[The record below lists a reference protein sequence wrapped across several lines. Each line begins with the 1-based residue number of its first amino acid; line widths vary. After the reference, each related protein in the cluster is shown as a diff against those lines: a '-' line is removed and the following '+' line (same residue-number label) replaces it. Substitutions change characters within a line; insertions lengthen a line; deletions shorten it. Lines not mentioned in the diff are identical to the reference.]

1 MYGTRVAH
9 QRGLTVDHFSLPH
22 PHFFLKGEVKGWD
35 TCSDG
40 DSGETW
46 KRTYE
51 AHVQFFLKNNSFPA
65 SVVLFS
71 MFSLPELF
79 SLLCIFLVNYLG
91 PWFLPTVSVP
101 LCLCLSCLTYA
112 PRVLFFFFLIFFA
125 GSLVLGRFFC
135 LFRLWKKMKT
145 FPHTW
150 RNREERN
157 AQAYQTRHTREV
169 CFCCKRPRALY
180 YYRKKIKI

>member
-112 PRVLFFFFLIFFA
+112 PRVLFFSSFFCRRPSSRPIFFVCSVCEKKWKHFHTP
-125 GSLVLGRFFC
+125 GGIEKKETRRPIRRDTRVRFVSVVRDPEPC
-135 LFRLWKKMKT
+135 TTIEK
-145 FPHTW
+145 
-150 RNREERN
+150 N
-157 AQAYQTRHTREV
+157 
-169 CFCCKRPRALY
+169 
-180 YYRKKIKI
+180 

>member
-51 AHVQFFLKNNSFPA
+51 AHVQFFLKKQFFSCICGA
-65 SVVLFS
+65 LLHVL
-71 MFSLPELF
+71 SLPELF

-112 PRVLFFFFLIFFA
+112 PRVLFFFFPHFFA
-125 GSLVLGRFFC
+125 GGLVLGRFF
-135 LFRLWKKMKT
+135 LSVPFVKKNENIST
-145 FPHTW
+145 HLA
-150 RNREERN
+150 E
-157 AQAYQTRHTREV
+157 
-169 CFCCKRPRALY
+169 
-180 YYRKKIKI
+180 